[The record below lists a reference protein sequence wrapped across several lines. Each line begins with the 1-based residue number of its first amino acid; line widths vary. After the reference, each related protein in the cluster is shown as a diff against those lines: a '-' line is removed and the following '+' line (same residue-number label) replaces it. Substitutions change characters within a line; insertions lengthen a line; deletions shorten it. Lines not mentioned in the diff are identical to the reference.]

1 MLKFLTFMAIWIS
14 GCAFVD
20 FVVPD
25 IANAWKMAIG
35 FAVGSIGLTISG
47 YIGA

>member
-1 MLKFLTFMAIWIS
+1 MLKFLTFLAIWIS

-25 IANAWKMAIG
+25 IANAWQMTIG
-35 FAVGSIGLTISG
+35 FAVGSIGLKVSD
-47 YIGA
+47 YVGA